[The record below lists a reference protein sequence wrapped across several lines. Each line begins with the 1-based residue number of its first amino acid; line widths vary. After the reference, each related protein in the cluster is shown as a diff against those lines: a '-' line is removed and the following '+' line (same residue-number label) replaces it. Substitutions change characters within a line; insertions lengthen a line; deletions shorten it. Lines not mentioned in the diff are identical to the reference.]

1 MFVVDPIISV
11 MFDMAITRKWSRWNW
26 TVSDHT
32 GRVVAFGWE
41 FSRSE
46 AAYKAARALFQ
57 LLLTT
62 DGVASKR
69 QKP

>member
-1 MFVVDPIISV
+1 MFE
-11 MFDMAITRKWSRWNW
+11 MAITRKWSRWNW

-32 GRVVAFGWE
+32 GKVVAFGRE

-62 DGVASKR
+62 SSVTYKR